1 MSNIKKIQDMV
12 TGKYKQRVS
21 IGYEG
26 KTTNQRKE
34 GEEWVD
40 ARGRR
45 WTLKDGKKKQITKV
59 PPRGFD
65 KCNGWEGSDCEK
77 LILKTIDQETFNRM
91 GRCRICQV
99 EFEADLYR
107 KGKWNEWVADM
118 EKKRWESILAEY
130 EQEMGEKKES
140 LALKLDKKLANAIAK
155 ESHR

>member
-1 MSNIKKIQDMV
+1 MV
-12 TGKYKQRVS
+12 SGKYRERVS

-45 WTLKDGKKKQITKV
+45 WTIEDGKRKQITKV

-65 KCNGWEGSDCEK
+65 KCNGWEDSDCEK
-77 LILKTIDQETFNRM
+77 LILKTIDQETYNRM
-91 GRCRICQV
+91 GRCRVCQV
-99 EFEADLYR
+99 EFEADLHR
-107 KGKWNEWVADM
+107 KGKWNDWVADM

-130 EQEMGEKKES
+130 EQEMGERKES
-140 LALKLDKKLANAIAK
+140 LALKLDKKVANAISK

>member
-1 MSNIKKIQDMV
+1 MDYQ
-12 TGKYKQRVS
+12 
-21 IGYEG
+21 
-26 KTTNQRKE
+26 
-34 GEEWVD
+34 
-40 ARGRR
+40 
-45 WTLKDGKKKQITKV
+45 DGKKKQITKV